1 MTTESHCQIVLE
13 NWRRLQQFS
22 TAVDKN
28 AVVVKGKQLTLA
40 EVVAVARYG
49 SMAVIDKS
57 PELRESVDKSVNYLR
72 ECVEQGE
79 ILYGINTGF
88 GGSANTTTDDTKN
101 LQISLM
107 QMQQYGVISNVK
119 NQYPGARESSATTE
133 MPESWVRASMLV
145 RCNTLVQG
153 HSGVRFTIIEALT
166 ELLNR
171 KCTPLVPLRGSISAS
186 GDLSP
191 LSYIAGVLE
200 GNPKLLLRTPVGTGT
215 TCQESKCQE
224 FVPADRL
231 LSQIG
236 MQPISFGPKE
246 GLGLI
251 NGTAVSAA
259 VAAMGLH
266 ETHHMAVLSQVL
278 TAVAVEVMSGN
289 PESFDPFIAQVRPH
303 PGQIECAAN
312 ISKFL
317 QGSKLTQIVHGF
329 QKMGVGAAPPLR
341 QDRYQLRTASQWMGP
356 LLEDLTLAH
365 KQVTVELNSTTDNP
379 LIDSDGR
386 RTLHGGNF
394 QALSVTVAMDKAR
407 SALQLMSKMLFAQ
420 CTEIINP
427 DLNNGLPPN
436 LCFDEPSLSYC
447 LKGVDIGM
455 AAYTSELGFL
465 AHPVGPNVQSAEM
478 SNQAIN
484 SLALISARYTQTA
497 IDVFSMLAASYIYV
511 LCQGLDLRVLQLQFL
526 EALQPLV
533 ESITTNA
540 YGPFLTNSTACKDLN
555 SMLWTHI
562 TSSLK
567 SASSTTKDSQQRFT
581 MVSQTAQSL
590 VVTFFAS
597 HPEVATGHCPQM
609 TTIYTWSRDLA
620 TAMAGAFKASQLLL
634 VSPKCPTS
642 TYLGSA
648 ARIMYDYVR
657 QTLRV
662 PLNRGLVDHPTFQNT
677 DKSINTEPEAQNSA
691 NEDTQ
696 IIGTYITRIYEALR
710 SEALMFPIMECLEQG
725 TQNGRRDTVTVNT
738 PARENRKSISKS
750 FGPQAV
756 H

>member
-1 MTTESHCQIVLE
+1 
-13 NWRRLQQFS
+13 
-22 TAVDKN
+22 
-28 AVVVKGKQLTLA
+28 
-40 EVVAVARYG
+40 
-49 SMAVIDKS
+49 
-57 PELRESVDKSVNYLR
+57 
-72 ECVEQGE
+72 
-79 ILYGINTGF
+79 
-88 GGSANTTTDDTKN
+88 
-101 LQISLM
+101 M
-107 QMQQYGVISNVK
+107 QMQQYGVMTNVK
-119 NQYPGARESSATTE
+119 NRSPGVGESTAATE
-133 MPESWVRASMLV
+133 MPEAWVRASMLV

-153 HSGVRFTIIEALT
+153 HSGVRFAIIEALM
-166 ELLNR
+166 ELLNQ

-200 GNPKLLLRTPVGTGT
+200 GNPKLLLRIPTGMET
-215 TCQESKCQE
+215 YCQETKCQE
-224 FVPADRL
+224 PVPADKL
-231 LSQIG
+231 LAKIG

-266 ETHHMAVLSQVL
+266 ETHHLAILSQVL
-278 TAVAVEVMSGN
+278 TAMAVEVMSGN

-312 ISKFL
+312 IAKFL
-317 QGSKLTQIVHGF
+317 QGSKLTQVVHAF
-329 QKMGVGAAPPLR
+329 QKPGVGAAPPLR

-511 LCQGLDLRVLQLQFL
+511 LCQGLDLRVLQLEFL

-533 ESITTNA
+533 ESITTTA
-540 YGPFLTNSTACKDLN
+540 YGPFLTTPTACKELN
-555 SMLWTHI
+555 SLLWTHI

-567 SASSTTKDSQQRFT
+567 SASSTTKDSPQRFNL
-581 MVSQTAQSL
+581 VSQAAQSL

-597 HPEVATGHCPQM
+597 HPEVATGYCPQM
-609 TTIYTWSRDLA
+609 TTIYKWSQDLA
-620 TAMAGAFKASQLLL
+620 TAMTKVFNASQLLL
-634 VSPKCPTS
+634 VSQERPTS
-642 TYLGSA
+642 KYLGSA
-648 ARIMYDYVR
+648 AGIMYDYVR
-657 QTLRV
+657 HTLKV
-662 PLNRGLVDHPTFQNT
+662 PLNRGLVDHPTFKHT
-677 DKSINTEPEAQNSA
+677 DNSINAESDAPQSA
-691 NEDTQ
+691 DEDTE

-710 SEALMFPIMECLEQG
+710 SEALIVPIMECLKQG
-725 TQNGRRDTVTVNT
+725 RQIGHHNIVPGIM
-738 PARENRKSISKS
+738 PPREKRKSISKS
-750 FGPQAV
+750 SGPQAV